1 MSKKKPMLGRSLS
14 GKVIACVVVPA
25 CVVVGAAG
33 LVLPIIPGLL
43 FLAIAAF
50 IAAKHF
56 PWVDTRLRR
65 HRVMGKHLNNA
76 DRFRNLSLPEKVQVG
91 GWLSVKMLVDGLAYI
106 RSFVAKLGAALRY
119 GPK

>member
-1 MSKKKPMLGRSLS
+1 MTMNTPSKIGGSSRKIIP
-14 GKVIACVVVPA
+14 CVVVLA

-65 HRVMGKHLNNA
+65 HRAIGKHLNNA
-76 DRFRNLSLPEKVQVG
+76 DRFRNLSISEKVQIA
-91 GWLSVKMLVDGLAYI
+91 GWLCVKMLVDGLAFI
-106 RSFVAKLGAALRY
+106 GSFVTKRGAASRH
-119 GPK
+119 GSK